1 MGEQSPEPASTPTGA
16 VFLSYA
22 SQDADAAERICDAL
36 RAAGIEVWFDQSEL
50 RGGDAWDR
58 RIREQIYDCRL
69 FIAVVSAQ
77 TEMRDEG
84 YFRREWRLAVER
96 VGDMA
101 QDKAFV
107 VPVAI
112 DGTSERTARV
122 PDPFK
127 HVQWTRLPGGEVSP
141 AFVERIRHLLSPAA
155 ATPIRGQTIAQSW
168 PAGITGAPAQAAWSQ
183 KTWLLVAV
191 AVAVLGAAAYI
202 AIEKLRV
209 PKPVVSSETVA
220 ASGSSAAFNPPPHS
234 IAVLPFVNMSG
245 DKEQEYFSDGLSE
258 ELLNDLSR
266 IHELRVCARTSAFS
280 FKGKDT
286 DIGTIARKLNVGA
299 VLEGSVRRSAHTLR
313 ITAQLIDS
321 VSGYHLWSQTYDRDP
336 GDVLKLQTEIAEAVA
351 SALKVTLLGDVA
363 SRIEVGGTRNPVAY
377 DAYLRAMHDLN
388 EETDSGVDR
397 AIAGYR
403 EAARLD
409 PNFAQAF
416 AALSIAL
423 SVDSGG
429 EPIKLGPA
437 HDTALKAI
445 ELAPDLAEGH
455 LALAIFYD
463 MTFDFMGASKEFE
476 RAVVLGPGN
485 VRVLRDY
492 GDFTARMGH
501 PDAGV
506 AVIRRAV
513 ALDPTQ
519 VWWLGQ
525 ALRYARRY
533 DESIKAY
540 EAAASLFDPGDGLK
554 MYLML
559 DYYGL
564 GEFQKAASMLEG
576 LKEQAGEVDR
586 QYYLAMVYHKL
597 GRIGDAET
605 LLKRLIVFR
614 GEAVGYTELADIY
627 AQWGNTAKALESLEK
642 AVPGRE
648 PDLRYLKVD
657 PFLDPIRN
665 EPRYK
670 AVERALK
677 FPD

>member
-1 MGEQSPEPASTPTGA
+1 MGEQSPEPANTPTGA

-22 SQDADAAERICDAL
+22 SQDADAAKRICDAL

-58 RIREQIYDCRL
+58 HIRQQIQDCRL
-69 FIAVVSAQ
+69 FIAVISAQ
-77 TEMRDEG
+77 TETRDEG
-84 YFRREWRLAVER
+84 YFRREWRLAAER
-96 VGDMA
+96 AGDMA
-101 QDKAFV
+101 GDKPFV

-127 HVQWTRLPGGEVSP
+127 HVQWTRLPGGEASP
-141 AFVERIRHLLSPAA
+141 DFGERIQRLLSPAA
-155 ATPIRGQTIAQSW
+155 PTPIRGPALAQSRPVVTAPVQTAW
-168 PAGITGAPAQAAWSQ
+168 PQ
-183 KTWLLVAV
+183 KPWLLVAV
-191 AVAVLGAAAYI
+191 AVAVLGVAAYLV
-202 AIEKLRV
+202 IEKPWVAR
-209 PKPVVSSETVA
+209 PAASSQTVA
-220 ASGSSAAFNPPPHS
+220 AGASAAAFNPPPHS

-299 VLEGSVRRSAHTLR
+299 VLEGSVRRSASTLR
-313 ITAQLIDS
+313 VTAQLIDS
-321 VSGYHLWSQTYDRDP
+321 VSGYHLWSQTYDRAP
-336 GDVLKLQTEIAEAVA
+336 GDALKLQTEIAEAVA
-351 SALKVTLLGDVA
+351 SALKVTLLGDFA
-363 SRIEVGGTRNPVAY
+363 SRIEVGGTRNPLAY
-377 DAYLRAMHDLN
+377 DAYLRAMHDYN
-388 EETDSGVDR
+388 EGTDSSVDR
-397 AIAGYR
+397 AIAGFR

-416 AALSIAL
+416 AALSIELTA
-423 SVDSGG
+423 DSGY

-437 HDTALKAI
+437 HDSALKAI
-445 ELAPDLAEGH
+445 QLAPDLAEGH
-455 LALAIFYD
+455 LALAIFHDYS
-463 MTFDFMGASKEFE
+463 FDFMGASKELE

-540 EAAASLFDPGDGLK
+540 EAAASLSDPGDGLK

-564 GEFQKAASMLEG
+564 GEFQKAASMLEE
-576 LKEQAGEVDR
+576 LKGQAGEGDR
-586 QYYLAMVYHKL
+586 LYYLAMVYHKL
-597 GRIGDAET
+597 GRAGDAET
-605 LLKRLIVFR
+605 SLKRLIVFR

-642 AVPGRE
+642 AAPGRE

-657 PFLDPIRN
+657 AFLDPIRN

>member
-22 SQDADAAERICDAL
+22 SQDADAAKRICDAL

-101 QDKAFV
+101 GDKAFV

-127 HVQWTRLPGGEVSP
+127 HVQWTRLPGGETSP
-141 AFVERIRHLLSPAA
+141 AFVGRIQHLLSPAA
-155 ATPIRGQTIAQSW
+155 ATPIRGPAIAQSR
-168 PAGITGAPAQAAWSQ
+168 PAAITRAPAQAAWSQ
-183 KTWLLVAV
+183 KPWMLVAV
-191 AVAVLGAAAYI
+191 AVAVVGVAAYLV
-202 AIEKLRV
+202 IEKPWVTR
-209 PKPVVSSETVA
+209 PAVSSQTVA
-220 ASGSSAAFNPPPHS
+220 ASASSAAFSPPPHS

-299 VLEGSVRRSAHTLR
+299 VLEGSVRRSASTLR

-321 VSGYHLWSQTYDRDP
+321 VSGYHLWSQTYDRAP

-363 SRIEVGGTRNPVAY
+363 SKIEVGGTRDPAAY
-377 DAYLRAMHDLN
+377 EAYLRAMHDYN
-388 EETDSGVDR
+388 EIKSDSDLDR

-403 EAARLD
+403 EAVRLD

-423 SVDSGG
+423 SN
-429 EPIKLGPA
+429 PNLNKLGEA
-437 HDTALKAI
+437 HDSALKAI
-445 ELAPDLAEGH
+445 QLAPDLAEGH
-455 LALAIFYD
+455 LALALFHD
-463 MTFDFMGASKEFE
+463 VSFDFMGASKEFE

-485 VRVLRDY
+485 VRVLKDY
-492 GDFTARMGH
+492 GWFTARMGH

-506 AVIRRAV
+506 AAIRAAV
-513 ALDPTQ
+513 ALDPTE
-519 VWWLGQ
+519 VWWLGT
-525 ALRYARRY
+525 ALRFARRY

-540 EAAASLFDPGDGLK
+540 QAASSFDPGDAGLRLFI
-554 MYLML
+554 MMN
-559 DYYGL
+559 YYGL
-564 GEFQKAASMLEG
+564 GEFQKALSICEG
-576 LKEQAGEVDR
+576 VKEQVDEGTR

-597 GRIGDAET
+597 GRAGDAEASR
-605 LLKRLIVFR
+605 KRLIVFR
-614 GEAVGYTELADIY
+614 GKDVGETELADIY

-642 AVPGRE
+642 ALPDRE
-648 PDLRYLKVD
+648 DDLRYLRVD
-657 PFLDPIRN
+657 PFLDPIRD
-665 EPRYK
+665 EPRFQ

>member
-22 SQDADAAERICDAL
+22 SQDADAAKRICDAL

-58 RIREQIYDCRL
+58 RIREQIHDCRL

-77 TEMRDEG
+77 TETRDEG

-127 HVQWTRLPGGEVSP
+127 HVQWTRLPGGEASP

-155 ATPIRGQTIAQSW
+155 ATPIRGPAIAKSR
-168 PAGITGAPAQAAWSQ
+168 PAGITRAPALAAWSQ
-183 KTWLLVAV
+183 KPWMLVAV
-191 AVAVLGAAAYI
+191 AVAVLGVAAYLVI
-202 AIEKLRV
+202 D
-209 PKPVVSSETVA
+209 KPWVARPAVSSQTVA
-220 ASGSSAAFNPPPHS
+220 ASASSAAFSPPPHS

-266 IHELRVCARTSAFS
+266 IHELRVCARTSSFS

-313 ITAQLIDS
+313 VTAQLIDS

-336 GDVLKLQTEIAEAVA
+336 GDALKLQTEIAEAVA

-377 DAYLRAMHDLN
+377 DAYLRAMHDFN
-388 EETDSGVDR
+388 EGTDSGVDR

-403 EAARLD
+403 EALRLD

-416 AALSIAL
+416 AALSIPL
-423 SVDSGG
+423 SN
-429 EPIKLGPA
+429 PNLAKLGEA

-445 ELAPDLAEGH
+445 QLAPDLAEGH

-463 MTFDFMGASKEFE
+463 VSFDFMGASKEFE

-485 VRVLRDY
+485 VRVLKDY
-492 GDFTARMGH
+492 GAFTARMGH

-506 AVIRRAV
+506 AAIRAAV
-513 ALDPTQ
+513 ALDPTE

-525 ALRYARRY
+525 ALRWARRY
-533 DESIKAY
+533 DESLKAFQ
-540 EAAASLFDPGDGLK
+540 AASSLDPGDAGLRIFI
-554 MYLML
+554 MAN
-559 DYYGL
+559 YYDL
-564 GEFQKAASMLEG
+564 GEFQKALSMCEELSKVEEG
-576 LKEQAGEVDR
+576 GTAF
-586 QYYLAMVYHKL
+586 YLPMIYHKL
-597 GRIGDAET
+597 GRAADAEAS
-605 LLKRLIVFR
+605 LKRLRVVH
-614 GEAVGYTELADIY
+614 GGDVGYELAAIY
-627 AQWGNTAKALESLEK
+627 AQWGNTAKALEWLEK
-642 AVPGRE
+642 ALQDPDRE
-648 PDLRYLKVD
+648 DDLRYLKID
-657 PFLDPIRN
+657 PLLDPIRN
-665 EPRYK
+665 EPRFK